1 MLFSFF
7 PPRHQILTHWCPKHD
22 NDRDASVGVYL
33 HTNTNTCANLF
44 HAWHNSRRYWRVSPI
59 RPVWDSCHSPV
70 ERRLC
75 GWVSPPPVISTFR
88 SGISYPLHFSAF
100 FKWLRHYLI
109 SREEFSALL
118 SVINPPTRSLI
129 HTYRDIKRER
139 RMLLCVYVFVCV
151 VFSHLFFYA
160 YSWGL
165 IFQWWFHTKDCTIP
179 NLPTP
184 HFLTSPNVAF
194 IALKSILKMG
204 GLL

>member
-1 MLFSFF
+1 MCTRLFKCQTWRLAWCPATVNSASSL
-7 PPRHQILTHWCPKHD
+7 RHQTLTHWCPKHD

-59 RPVWDSCHSPV
+59 RPVWDSRHSPV

-75 GWVSPPPVISTFR
+75 GWVSPPPVISTFQ
-88 SGISYPLHFSAF
+88 SGVSYPLHFSAF

-129 HTYRDIKRER
+129 HTYRDIKWER
-139 RMLLCVYVFVCV
+139 RMLLRVYVFVCV
-151 VFSHLFFYA
+151 VFSHLFFFMHILGGV
-160 YSWGL
+160 SGIDFPVVVPHQGL
-165 IFQWWFHTKDCTIP
+165 HNT
-179 NLPTP
+179 
-184 HFLTSPNVAF
+184 
-194 IALKSILKMG
+194 
-204 GLL
+204 